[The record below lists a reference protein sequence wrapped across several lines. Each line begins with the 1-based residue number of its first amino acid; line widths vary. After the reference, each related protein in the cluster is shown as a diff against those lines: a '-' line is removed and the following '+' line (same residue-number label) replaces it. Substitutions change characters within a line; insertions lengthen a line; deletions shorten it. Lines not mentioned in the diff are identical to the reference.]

1 MNNTNYK
8 EKTAQLKT
16 IVSPTLSD
24 TVDLVIPLHIYY
36 KRMMQEVKKFLE
48 EKYDLSKSELNLLL
62 ALAATADKSNT
73 LAPTELYE
81 HLVFSSGGMT
91 KLLKK
96 LEIKDFILRV
106 ENPEDKRSKLV
117 QLTKKGKDIASTAI
131 NDVITLEGKYFSC
144 LNDIER
150 SVLLTAFEKLAINS
164 KDNSE
169 N

>member
-36 KRMMQEVKKFLE
+36 KNMMQEVKKFLE
-48 EKYDLSKSELNLLL
+48 EEYYLGKSELNLLL
-62 ALAATADKSNT
+62 ALATTADNSET

-81 HLVFSSGGMT
+81 HLLFSSGGMT

-96 LEIKDFILRV
+96 LEIKDFIIRV
-106 ENPEDKRSKLV
+106 EDPEDKRSKLV
-117 QLTKKGKDIASTAI
+117 QLTKKGKDIASNAI
-131 NDVITLEGKYFSC
+131 NDVIKIEGKYFSS
-144 LNDIER
+144 LSDTER
-150 SVLLTAFEKLAINS
+150 SVLLTAFNKLAINS
-164 KDNSE
+164 KNNSE